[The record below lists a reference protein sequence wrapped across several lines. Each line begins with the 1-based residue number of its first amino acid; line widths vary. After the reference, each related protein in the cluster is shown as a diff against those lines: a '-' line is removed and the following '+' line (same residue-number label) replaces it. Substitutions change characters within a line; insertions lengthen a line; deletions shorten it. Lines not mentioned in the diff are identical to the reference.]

1 MFSFRFDLGLSNVGV
16 AIFCFRLR
24 VVCIHSHRL
33 ITRKLD
39 ESQQRKVSRAMEV
52 EDIMVNKVITIPPN
66 ATVKEA
72 ARIMNK
78 YEIGCLIAVEKGN
91 ALGIIT
97 ERDLLKKIVE
107 QTKNPQKTKVN
118 EIMSKRLVVGTPQM
132 EVADAVRLMLQ
143 KKIKK
148 LPIIED
154 GKMVGL
160 ITLTDIA
167 RTARIEPQMLGV
179 IKELRKTGWLPPK
192 HMKKVLDF
200 YVV

>member
-1 MFSFRFDLGLSNVGV
+1 L
-16 AIFCFRLR
+16 
-24 VVCIHSHRL
+24 
-33 ITRKLD
+33 
-39 ESQQRKVSRAMEV
+39 EV
-52 EDIMVNKVITIPPN
+52 EDIMVNKVITIDPA
-66 ATVKEA
+66 ATVRDA
-72 ARIMNK
+72 AKLMNK
-78 YEIGCLIAVEKGN
+78 HEVGCLIAAKNGD

-107 QTKNPQKTKVN
+107 LGKNPEKTKVSQ
-118 EIMSKRLVVGTPQM
+118 IMSKRLIIGTPHM
-132 EVADAVRLMLQ
+132 EIADAVRLMLQ

-148 LPIIED
+148 LPIVED
-154 GKMVGL
+154 GKMIGL

-167 RTARIEPQMLGV
+167 RTTRIEPQMVGV

>member
-1 MFSFRFDLGLSNVGV
+1 
-16 AIFCFRLR
+16 
-24 VVCIHSHRL
+24 
-33 ITRKLD
+33 
-39 ESQQRKVSRAMEV
+39 MEV
-52 EDIMVNKVITIPPN
+52 EDIMINKVITIDPN
-66 ATVKEA
+66 ATVKDA
-72 ARIMNK
+72 AKLMNRH
-78 YEIGCLIAVEKGN
+78 EIGCLIAVIKGN

-107 QTKNPQKTKVN
+107 QTKNPEKTKVH
-118 EIMSKRLVVGTPQM
+118 EIMSKRLIVGTPQM
-132 EVADAVRLMLQ
+132 EIADAVRLMLQ

-148 LPIIED
+148 LPIVEN
-154 GKMVGL
+154 GKVIGL

-167 RTARIEPQMLGV
+167 RTARIEPQMIGV

>member
-1 MFSFRFDLGLSNVGV
+1 
-16 AIFCFRLR
+16 
-24 VVCIHSHRL
+24 
-33 ITRKLD
+33 
-39 ESQQRKVSRAMEV
+39 MEV
-52 EDIMVNKVITIPPN
+52 EDIMVNKVITIPSD

-78 YEIGCLIAVEKGN
+78 HEIGCLIAVRKGN

-107 QTKNPQKTKVN
+107 QIKNPQKTKVH
-118 EIMSKRLVVGTPQM
+118 EIMSKRLIVGTPQM

-148 LPIIED
+148 LPIIQD

-160 ITLTDIA
+160 VTLTDIA

>member
-1 MFSFRFDLGLSNVGV
+1 
-16 AIFCFRLR
+16 
-24 VVCIHSHRL
+24 
-33 ITRKLD
+33 
-39 ESQQRKVSRAMEV
+39 MEV
-52 EDIMVNKVITIPPN
+52 EDIMVNKVKTITPD

-78 YEIGCLIAVEKGN
+78 YEIGCLIAVKKGN

-107 QTKNPQKTKVN
+107 QTKNPQKTKVS

>member
-1 MFSFRFDLGLSNVGV
+1 
-16 AIFCFRLR
+16 
-24 VVCIHSHRL
+24 
-33 ITRKLD
+33 
-39 ESQQRKVSRAMEV
+39 
-52 EDIMVNKVITIPPN
+52 VITIPPN

-72 ARIMNK
+72 ARVMNK

-107 QTKNPQKTKVN
+107 HFKNPQKTKVH
-118 EIMSKRLVVGTPQM
+118 EIMSKRLIVGTPQM

-154 GKMVGL
+154 NKMVGL
-160 ITLTDIA
+160 VTLTDIA
-167 RTARIEPQMLGV
+167 RTTRIEPQMLGV